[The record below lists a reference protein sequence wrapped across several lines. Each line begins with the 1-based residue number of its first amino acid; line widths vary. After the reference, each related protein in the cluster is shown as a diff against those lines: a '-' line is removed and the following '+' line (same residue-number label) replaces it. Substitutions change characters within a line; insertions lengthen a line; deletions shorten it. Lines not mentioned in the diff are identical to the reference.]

1 MLKQRAKPDPM
12 GSPSMP
18 QLKAIRRRLGHHLPS
33 RLRPKRERPAE
44 LPPIVW
50 QGVPPTDEDGEE
62 EEEDLEGLSVDV
74 LKQRLQ
80 DRGETRLPRSHAKL
94 VERLLK
100 SLEQDDEEEDE
111 TQADAEGRLQS

>member
-1 MLKQRAKPDPM
+1 M
-12 GSPSMP
+12 
-18 QLKAIRRRLGHHLPS
+18 
-33 RLRPKRERPAE
+33 
-44 LPPIVW
+44 W

-100 SLEQDDEEEDE
+100 SLEQDEEQEGEDE